1 MPKNKLT
8 TEGEKNVNLS
18 NRCKHV
24 PNQKFPMH
32 AHAGGA
38 PLQTVPD
45 SGWWSLLTLKSLT
58 NLGNVRMLFTDV
70 LSWSSPRLRPIPS
83 CRRQSDRLTLS
94 TVAGNKLLQS
104 PKKISIWRF
113 FSELLD
119 ADLHSLC
126 ECELTGWA
134 PLLNPLIFKPGYR
147 RMKLL

>member
-8 TEGEKNVNLS
+8 TEGEKNINLS

-24 PNQKFPMH
+24 LNQKFPVH
-32 AHAGGA
+32 AYAGGA
-38 PLQTVPD
+38 LLQTVPN
-45 SGWWSLLTLKSLT
+45 SGLWSLLTLKSVT
-58 NLGNVRMLFTDV
+58 NLGNVHTLFTDV
-70 LSWSSPRLRPIPS
+70 LSWSSPRLRSIPS

-94 TVAGNKLLQS
+94 TVARNKLFQS
-104 PKKISIWRF
+104 PKKISIWRL

-134 PLLNPLIFKPGYR
+134 PLLNPLIFKPGYT